1 MGTERN
7 WTEGPWVG
15 FDTETTGVDVTG
27 DRVVQAAVV
36 RRADGLTDARTWLI
50 DPGIEIPAGAAAVHG
65 ITTEHARRY
74 GARPVDALEEIAA
87 ALAAAAGRGEPIV
100 AFNASFDLCM
110 LDADLRRHG
119 LVTLTDRLGGEVRAL
134 IDPLVLDRE
143 LVRFRRGKRRLGD
156 LLTAYGVLAPEAL
169 HAADVDVVATLD
181 LLAAMVAQHPVLAT
195 MDLAALRDWQVG
207 AHHRW
212 AEDFNRWRA
221 GKGLTGP
228 GAETVWP
235 ARLPG

>member
-1 MGTERN
+1 MGIERN

-36 RRADGLTDARTWLI
+36 RRAGGLTDARTWLI

-65 ITTEHARRY
+65 ITTAYAREH

-87 ALAAAAGRGEPIV
+87 ELAAAAGRGEPIV

-119 LVTLTDRLGGEVRAL
+119 LATLTGRLGGEVQAL

-156 LLTAYGVLAPEAL
+156 LLAAYAVPAPEAL

-181 LLAAMVAQHPVLAT
+181 LLAAMVAQHPVLGT
-195 MDLAALRDWQVG
+195 MDLAALREWQVG

-212 AEDFNRWRA
+212 AEDFNQWRTS
-221 GKGLTGP
+221 KGLPGP
-228 GAETVWP
+228 GAETLWP

>member
-15 FDTETTGVDVTG
+15 FDTETTGVDVTQ

-36 RRADGLTDARTWLI
+36 RRTRGLTECRTWLI
-50 DPGIEIPAGAAAVHG
+50 DPGVEIPAGAAAVHG
-65 ITTEHARRY
+65 ITTEYAREH
-74 GARPVDALEEIAA
+74 GAPPAVALEEIASE
-87 ALAAAAGRGEPIV
+87 LAAAALRGEPIV

-119 LVTLTDRLGGEVRAL
+119 LVTLTERLGGEVQAL

-143 LVRFRRGKRRLGD
+143 LVRYRRGKRRLGD
-156 LLTAYGVLAPEAL
+156 LLAAYGVLAPEAL
-169 HAADVDVVATLD
+169 HAADVDVAATLD
-181 LLAAMVAQHPVLAT
+181 LLEAMVARFPVLAA
-195 MDLAALRDWQVG
+195 MDLPALRTWQVG

-212 AEDFNRWRA
+212 AEDFNQWRNRQ
-221 GKGLTGP
+221 GLPGP